1 MTESIM
7 ESGIRNQES
16 AIHVALAIYDPSGK
30 YSQHAGVVITS
41 IFENTQSPVVI
52 HLIHD
57 DTLTQDNREK
67 FLRTVQKYSQEIE
80 FVNIEKYKSQLTD
93 ELRKFAE
100 RWTIG
105 TLYRLFIP
113 EVLDLDKVIYLDSD
127 ILVNLDIK
135 NFWDIDFEGKSLVG
149 ATPIPLR
156 ANFDGMLEKCRRKF
170 MGSDSESYVNAG
182 VLIMNLRKMRERG
195 SIFKI
200 AVDFML
206 AKKSLVLYPD
216 QDALNSIFSG
226 DVKLVSGRFNHSR
239 VADALSDCIIHV
251 TGNWKPWSG
260 VLGRQVDR
268 LYWKMLIR
276 SAWGEN
282 LTSDELIDKIN
293 DSASSTVMLSMYHHR
308 GIQCVKRI
316 LRSVWL
322 RIIGLFRI
330 IRFFL
335 AFTLCAVKD
344 KGK

>member
-1 MTESIM
+1 M
-7 ESGIRNQES
+7 
-16 AIHVALAIYDPSGK
+16 
-30 YSQHAGVVITS
+30 
-41 IFENTQSPVVI
+41 I
-52 HLIHD
+52 HLLHD

-93 ELRKFAE
+93 ELRKISE
-100 RWTIG
+100 IWTIG

-149 ATPIPLR
+149 ATPKPLR

-206 AKKSLVLYPD
+206 L
-216 QDALNSIFSG
+216 
-226 DVKLVSGRFNHSR
+226 
-239 VADALSDCIIHV
+239 
-251 TGNWKPWSG
+251 
-260 VLGRQVDR
+260 
-268 LYWKMLIR
+268 
-276 SAWGEN
+276 
-282 LTSDELIDKIN
+282 
-293 DSASSTVMLSMYHHR
+293 
-308 GIQCVKRI
+308 
-316 LRSVWL
+316 
-322 RIIGLFRI
+322 
-330 IRFFL
+330 
-335 AFTLCAVKD
+335 
-344 KGK
+344 